1 MKNPCPTCSTY
12 FRGNKLPLCRHTQRA
27 RFQHFSPENLFIDL
41 CAQTVAIRNV
51 LPAGC
56 LQFYGNQRC
65 YRSRIYL
72 SSHLS
77 SPLFFFSFSF
87 FPLSPLF
94 IRDIR
99 HLFTTGNK
107 FSSLMHSCSR
117 VIYPN
122 VSCNNIVPTYAG
134 LQYY

>member
-12 FRGNKLPLCRHTQRA
+12 FRGNKLPLCRYTESSFPAFFQKTCLSIYA
-27 RFQHFSPENLFIDL
+27 RKLLLLEMYYQPVVCNFMAISDATDL
-41 CAQTVAIRNV
+41 GYIYPPIYP
-51 LPAGC
+51 LP
-56 LQFYGNQRC
+56 L
-65 YRSRIYL
+65 
-72 SSHLS
+72 
-77 SPLFFFSFSF
+77 FFSFSF

>member
-12 FRGNKLPLCRHTQRA
+12 FRGNKLPLCRYTESSFPAFFARKPVYRFMRA
-27 RFQHFSPENLFIDL
+27 N
-41 CAQTVAIRNV
+41 VAIRNV

-77 SPLFFFSFSF
+77 SPPFFLLFLFS
-87 FPLSPLF
+87 PLPLF